1 MMYQLFAIIV
11 SFLFIPILIK
21 RKLELSHTLL
31 VTAGILALLSGVG
44 FEAVRDS
51 ILNIFLDF
59 HSLSSVLAVGMV
71 TILGGLMKNYKILD
85 RVVESM
91 ISVVQNKKATLMIIP
106 ATIGMLI
113 VPGGALLSAP
123 FINNLGEEMEISPS
137 RRAAINL
144 VFRHAAIFLVPYS
157 SSLLVT
163 AAAMPELNI
172 GRIIQYN
179 LIFLVSMTILGYLFY
194 IKDIENEKA
203 RVHEKRTLKS
213 FLKLLAYAS
222 PVYVCVIINL
232 ITGLPFFITLIAS
245 IGLVYLL
252 GDKKDF
258 LKKTLTSFKL
268 NSVLVIIAVFIMKG
282 IILRMDEL
290 LSLFNN
296 LFIQS
301 TSIFSIMFV
310 FLISA
315 FFFGYI
321 TGYQSSSLIILLPM
335 VSQLNIS
342 IDQMYVYTFFA
353 YGCAFLGYFFSPLH
367 LCQAF
372 TVQHMGTT
380 TQALYKEYKFLAPLL
395 FLVLIISFLIMAK

>member
-1 MMYQLFAIIV
+1 MYQLFAIIV

-21 RKLELSHTLL
+21 RKFDLSHTLL
-31 VTAGILALLSGVG
+31 ITAGILALISGVG
-44 FEAVRDS
+44 FKAVVDS
-51 ILNIFLDF
+51 ILNVFLDYA
-59 HSLSSVLAVGMV
+59 SLSSVLAVGMV
-71 TILGGLMKNYKILD
+71 TILGGLMKKYNILD
-85 RVVESM
+85 KVVESM
-91 ISVVQNKKATLMIIP
+91 INVVGNKKATLMIIP

-123 FINNLGEEMEISPS
+123 FINNLGEEMEISPP

-163 AAAMPELNI
+163 AAALPELNI

-179 LIFLVSMTILGYLFY
+179 LIFLLSMTILGYLFY
-194 IKDIENEKA
+194 IKDIDKEKA
-203 RVHEKRTLKS
+203 KVKEKRSLKS
-213 FLKLLAYAS
+213 FLNLLAYAS
-222 PVYVCVIINL
+222 PVYVCVILNV

-245 IGLVYLL
+245 IFLVYLL
-252 GDKKDF
+252 GDKNDF
-258 LKKTLTSFKL
+258 LKSTVKSFKL
-268 NSVLVIIAVFIMKG
+268 STVLVIIAVFIMKG
-282 IILRMDEL
+282 LILQMNDL
-290 LSLFNN
+290 LGLFNN
-296 LFIQS
+296 LFMES
-301 TSIFSIMFV
+301 TSILSIMFV

-342 IDQMYVYTFFA
+342 LDMMYVYTFFA

-380 TQALYKEYKFLAPLL
+380 TQALYKEYRLLAPLL
-395 FLVLIISFLIMAK
+395 FLVLILSFLLMTR